1 MAVLHNT
8 KLTRKT
14 VETASRRTL
23 CRFLG
28 VNEYAAPSEIRQAF
42 REVSRKYHPDV
53 LSACTQKEKAAGE
66 ALYRVARDV
75 YIRLTN
81 PFDYVYRTLL
91 GDEPSYYNS
100 LQTVFIPFK
109 IAMLG
114 GVHGVQLVD
123 HIAHATFRYKL
134 KIRPQT
140 LSETIYKYNIPGV
153 CRRPNMDYDLP
164 NPDDRLP
171 TTFPNL
177 CGGILVKI
185 QPDSDYRR
193 EKLNLVRTIFLSKM
207 EAQCGLRTPVETL
220 SAYKGHTQ
228 TIPVKPGTVFGS
240 KTVFR
245 GYGFEDPKTR
255 LSGDLIVVFAE
266 RPDYKLLCYEPD
278 RAGPFPT
285 APGQTRGTS
294 SFMTPLTMSLK
305 GPSTP
310 SKSVGLRR

>member
-42 REVSRKYHPDV
+42 REVSKKYHPDV

-81 PFDYVYRTLL
+81 PFDDVYRTLL

-114 GVHGVQLVD
+114 GVHVVQ
-123 HIAHATFRYKL
+123 
-134 KIRPQT
+134 IRPQT

-220 SAYKGHTQ
+220 SAYKGRTQ

-255 LSGDLIVVFAE
+255 LAGDLIVVFAE

-278 RAGPFPT
+278 RAGQFPT
-285 APGQTRGTS
+285 ASRSNEGDVVLYDAVDNVSNRT
-294 SFMTPLTMSLK
+294 
-305 GPSTP
+305 
-310 SKSVGLRR
+310 VDAV